1 MTRSVKLR
9 CSLNRR
15 TLDLADD
22 GGTMSTLTTT
32 VTFLRT
38 VLSVRLM
45 RLRAASR
52 DKDTGASAVE
62 LAIITAVILGI
73 AAALL
78 LVIKNFVTTE
88 SAQIHG

>member
-1 MTRSVKLR
+1 MTY
-9 CSLNRR
+9 
-15 TLDLADD
+15 
-22 GGTMSTLTTT
+22 LTTT
-32 VTFLRT
+32 ITFLRT
-38 VLSVRLM
+38 VLGIRLAQ
-45 RLRAASR
+45 LRAAAR
-52 DKDTGASAVE
+52 DNDAGASAVE

>member
-1 MTRSVKLR
+1 
-9 CSLNRR
+9 
-15 TLDLADD
+15 
-22 GGTMSTLTTT
+22 MSYLTTT
-32 VTFLRT
+32 MTFLRT
-38 VLSVRLM
+38 ILGVRLAQ
-45 RLRAASR
+45 LRASAR
-52 DKDTGASAVE
+52 DKDAGASAVE

>member
-1 MTRSVKLR
+1 
-9 CSLNRR
+9 
-15 TLDLADD
+15 
-22 GGTMSTLTTT
+22 MSYLTTT
-32 VTFLRT
+32 MTFLRS
-38 VLSVRLM
+38 VLGVRLAY
-45 RLRAASR
+45 LRAAAR
-52 DKDTGASAVE
+52 DRDAGASAVE

>member
-1 MTRSVKLR
+1 MTYITMIMTFFKTILGSR
-9 CSLNRR
+9 
-15 TLDLADD
+15 LARFR
-22 GGTMSTLTTT
+22 MA
-32 VTFLRT
+32 
-38 VLSVRLM
+38 VL
-45 RLRAASR
+45 
-52 DKDTGASAVE
+52 DKDAGASAVE

>member
-1 MTRSVKLR
+1 MTYLSITMTFFRTIIGG
-9 CSLNRR
+9 SL
-15 TLDLADD
+15 
-22 GGTMSTLTTT
+22 
-32 VTFLRT
+32 V
-38 VLSVRLM
+38 
-45 RLRAASR
+45 RLRAAAL
-52 DKDTGASAVE
+52 DKDAGASAVE

>member
-1 MTRSVKLR
+1 MTYITMTMTFFRAILGS
-9 CSLNRR
+9 C
-15 TLDLADD
+15 LA
-22 GGTMSTLTTT
+22 
-32 VTFLRT
+32 
-38 VLSVRLM
+38 
-45 RLRAASR
+45 RLRAAAL
-52 DKDTGASAVE
+52 DKDAGASAVE

>member
-1 MTRSVKLR
+1 MTRNGK
-9 CSLNRR
+9 
-15 TLDLADD
+15 AGAAPD
-22 GGTMSTLTTT
+22 GGTMSYLTTT
-32 VTFLRT
+32 MTFLRT
-38 VLSVRLM
+38 ILGVRLA
-45 RLRAASR
+45 RLRAAAR
-52 DKDTGASAVE
+52 DQDAGASAVE

>member
-1 MTRSVKLR
+1 MTYIAMIMTFFKTIL
-9 CSLNRR
+9 
-15 TLDLADD
+15 
-22 GGTMSTLTTT
+22 GGR
-32 VTFLRT
+32 FA
-38 VLSVRLM
+38 
-45 RLRAASR
+45 RLRMAVLA
-52 DKDTGASAVE
+52 KDAGASAVE

>member
-1 MTRSVKLR
+1 MTY
-9 CSLNRR
+9 
-15 TLDLADD
+15 
-22 GGTMSTLTTT
+22 LTTT

-38 VLSVRLM
+38 VLGVRLAH
-45 RLRAASR
+45 LRTASR
-52 DKDTGASAVE
+52 AHDAGASAVE

>member
-1 MTRSVKLR
+1 MTRNGK
-9 CSLNRR
+9 
-15 TLDLADD
+15 AGPAPD
-22 GGTMSTLTTT
+22 GGTMSYLTTT
-32 VTFLRT
+32 MTFLRT
-38 VLSVRLM
+38 ILGVRLA
-45 RLRAASR
+45 RLRAAAR
-52 DKDTGASAVE
+52 DQDAGASAVE

>member
-1 MTRSVKLR
+1 M
-9 CSLNRR
+9 
-15 TLDLADD
+15 
-22 GGTMSTLTTT
+22 T
-32 VTFLRT
+32 VTFFRAILGG
-38 VLSVRLM
+38 RLA
-45 RLRAASR
+45 RIRSAGPDR
-52 DKDTGASAVE
+52 DAGASAVE

>member
-1 MTRSVKLR
+1 MTYL
-9 CSLNRR
+9 
-15 TLDLADD
+15 
-22 GGTMSTLTTT
+22 TMT
-32 VTFLRT
+32 VTFFRAILG
-38 VLSVRLM
+38 SRLA
-45 RLRAASR
+45 RFRAAALE
-52 DKDTGASAVE
+52 KDAGASAVE

>member
-1 MTRSVKLR
+1 
-9 CSLNRR
+9 
-15 TLDLADD
+15 
-22 GGTMSTLTTT
+22 MSYLTTT
-32 VTFLRT
+32 MTFLRT
-38 VLSVRLM
+38 VLGVRVAH
-45 RLRAASR
+45 LRAAAR
-52 DKDTGASAVE
+52 DKDGGASAVE

>member
-1 MTRSVKLR
+1 MTRNGK
-9 CSLNRR
+9 
-15 TLDLADD
+15 AGAAPD
-22 GGTMSTLTTT
+22 GGTMNYLTTT
-32 VTFLRT
+32 MTFLRT
-38 VLSVRLM
+38 ILGVRLA
-45 RLRAASR
+45 RLRAAAR
-52 DKDTGASAVE
+52 DQDAGASAVE

>member
-1 MTRSVKLR
+1 MIYLS
-9 CSLNRR
+9 
-15 TLDLADD
+15 
-22 GGTMSTLTTT
+22 TT

-38 VLSVRLM
+38 VLGIRLTQ
-45 RLRAASR
+45 LRAAAR
-52 DKDTGASAVE
+52 DNDAGASAVE